1 MKEAAFSLL
10 RDLTEAHGAPGH
22 EDGPRAIF
30 AREMA
35 PLGTLTT
42 DRLGSVL
49 CEVGGPATAKS
60 GPRLMITAHL
70 DEVGFMV
77 HSITE
82 AGFLTA
88 LIPEAYGGAGL
99 GGAASWPNAGATNC
113 WTPPGHSARPSST
126 GSSRC
131 NSRWRAPRP

>member
-1 MKEAAFSLL
+1 MKDAAFSLL

-49 CEVGGPATAKS
+49 CELSPGTKNTQTQ
-60 GPRLMITAHL
+60 PRVMITAHL
-70 DEVGFMV
+70 DEVADHALSVRWSDGIQNPLDESFEYLMRLLLDG
-77 HSITE
+77 IE
-82 AGFLTA
+82 ARVKK
-88 LIPEAYGGAGL
+88 
-99 GGAASWPNAGATNC
+99 
-113 WTPPGHSARPSST
+113 ARRRS
-126 GSSRC
+126 
-131 NSRWRAPRP
+131 